1 MKKIIP
7 FKKNI
12 LFKTNLSEITS
23 ISLEDDLKF
32 EKNLV
37 VGQFIV
43 SGEYKMNDTSV
54 NTEPFIYNL
63 PVEISIDEKYNLDNS
78 TIEVSDFYY
87 EIINNNTLNI
97 NIEVTMDKIEEMPII
112 EEVRNEIQETRNE
125 DNKPNITEQD
135 DDKLKEVEM
144 ERTDILQSLDKEEV
158 SESAQKERCVE
169 PEETL
174 FKEISSEEVYISYSV
189 YIVRE
194 GDTVDSILA
203 KYGIDKEKLQEYNDL
218 KDIKIGDKLIIPSNA

>member
-1 MKKIIP
+1 MCFSSLLYP
-7 FKKNI
+7 LTFKKTSCKFNFSVFYGL

-87 EIINNNTLNI
+87 EII
-97 NIEVTMDKIEEMPII
+97 
-112 EEVRNEIQETRNE
+112 R
-125 DNKPNITEQD
+125 
-135 DDKLKEVEM
+135 
-144 ERTDILQSLDKEEV
+144 
-158 SESAQKERCVE
+158 
-169 PEETL
+169 
-174 FKEISSEEVYISYSV
+174 
-189 YIVRE
+189 
-194 GDTVDSILA
+194 
-203 KYGIDKEKLQEYNDL
+203 
-218 KDIKIGDKLIIPSNA
+218 